1 MNITIQTTVKASP
14 QQAWEA
20 WTSPASITQWNFAS
34 DDWQCPRAQLD
45 LRPGGTF
52 NYRMEAKD
60 GSMGFDFEGKFTVI
74 TPHQLIE
81 YALGD
86 DRKVRVEFLSEGDST
101 RVVETFEAD
110 NEFSAEQ
117 QRQGWQA
124 ILDNFKKYAEAR

>member
-14 QQAWEA
+14 QKAWEA

-34 DDWQCPRAQLD
+34 EDWQCPRAQLD

-60 GSMGFDFEGKFTVI
+60 GSMGFDFEGEFTSI
-74 TPHQLIE
+74 TPHCLIE
-81 YALGD
+81 YSMGDARKVKVEFIPDGD
-86 DRKVRVEFLSEGDST
+86 DT
-101 RVVETFEAD
+101 RLIETFEAED
-110 NEFSAEQ
+110 QNSAEQ

-124 ILDNFKKYAEAR
+124 ILDNFKKFTEKN